1 MEFGVRGAKVYF
13 VGPYSTVTVAG
24 SGALHAIIIADDDEG
39 KGAFVPEGSSPSVT
53 VLLLA
58 VAIIDAVLA
67 PDGAREW
74 DTNAKRGFLKSAG
87 VPGRVSVGVVERSGV

>member
-13 VGPYSTVTVAG
+13 VGPSSMVTVAG

-39 KGAFVPEGSSPSVT
+39 KGAFV

-58 VAIIDAVLA
+58 LAIIDAVLA
-67 PDGAREW
+67 PDGARE
-74 DTNAKRGFLKSAG
+74 
-87 VPGRVSVGVVERSGV
+87 